1 MSMIGE
7 FGCCSRNT
15 YNDLENAVKG
25 GQLDK
30 AEQLIKEIQDELG
43 NSASKLENNKCSG
56 EVFLA
61 LFQYFSTEL
70 GVDVRSNMELDELGQ
85 SWRDTTG
92 DYDMIV
98 FSEKE
103 AQQLSAVANT
113 IDYGAVTEYIND
125 FFQCDCGAFG
135 EAACKVLLNNL
146 KEIDANTV
154 LVWHLY

>member
-7 FGCCSRNT
+7 FGCCSKNT
-15 YNDLENAVKG
+15 YDSLENAVKA
-25 GQLDK
+25 GQFDK
-30 AEQLIKEIQDELG
+30 AEQLIKEMHAEFE

-70 GVDVRSNMELDELGQ
+70 GVDIRESMELEELGQ

-92 DYDMIV
+92 DFDMIV

-103 AQQLSAVANT
+103 RQRLSAVANT
-113 IDYGAVTEYIND
+113 IDYDAVADYIND
-125 FFQCDCGAFG
+125 FFQCDYGNFG
-135 EAACKVLLNNL
+135 ETACKVLLENL
-146 KEIDANTV
+146 KEIDADTV
-154 LVWHLY
+154 LVWHLC